1 MGTRFDGAARKAI
14 DFAMIEV
21 ERRGGRALDPSHLLL
36 GLLQASA
43 GPIPDV
49 LRRMGVEIDAVRT
62 TVASAIAPAQA
73 AEDGRIDV
81 ARSTEAILQRSAE
94 VSLARGAT
102 IVSDLDIL
110 IAAAEQMESPAGR
123 ALGAHSLTAE
133 LLAAASS
140 ERVAATAAA
149 PGVAVDPASEPGAV
163 RLTRTGIGYDSH
175 RFGVGGPLVLGGV
188 RIEAD
193 VHLAGHSDGDAIAH
207 ALTDA
212 VLGAAGAGDIGE
224 MFADTDPANKGRD
237 SVGMLRAA
245 VERVRQLGWKAEH
258 VDVVVVAETPRIGP
272 HRSAM
277 RAALAPAL
285 GLAPE
290 AVAIKGKTNEGMGWI
305 GRGEGIACIAIAT
318 LSGRGPA

>member
-1 MGTRFDGAARKAI
+1 MGTRFDGPARKAI

-21 ERRGGRALDPSHLLL
+21 ERRGDRALDPSHLLL

-43 GPIPDV
+43 GPIPDA
-49 LRRMGVEIDAVRT
+49 LRRIGVEIDALRRT
-62 TVASAIAPAQA
+62 ATAALGASDPAHG
-73 AEDGRIDV
+73 DRIDV
-81 ARSTEAILQRSAE
+81 ARTTEAILQRSSE
-94 VSLARGAT
+94 VSQARGAA

-110 IAAAEQMESPAGR
+110 IAAAEHIETSAGR
-123 ALGAHSLTAE
+123 ALVEHALTAE
-133 LLAAASS
+133 VLLAAAAPTISAS
-140 ERVAATAAA
+140 APDDAPVPDRTGSAPTA
-149 PGVAVDPASEPGAV
+149 

-193 VHLAGHSDGDAIAH
+193 FHLAGHSDGDAIAH

-212 VLGAAGAGDIGE
+212 ILGAAGAGDIGE
-224 MFADTDPANKGRD
+224 MFADTDPANKGRN
-237 SVGMLRAA
+237 SIEMLRAA
-245 VERVRQLGWKAEH
+245 ADRVRRLGWSVEH

-272 HRSAM
+272 HRDAM

-285 GLAPE
+285 GVRPD

-305 GRGEGIACIAIAT
+305 GRGEGIACIAVATIAN
-318 LSGRGPA
+318 RGAA

>member
-21 ERRGGRALDPSHLLL
+21 ERRGDRALDPSHLLL
-36 GLLQASA
+36 GLLQASS
-43 GPIPDV
+43 GPIPEA
-49 LRRMGVEIDAVRT
+49 LRRIGVEIDALRT
-62 TVASAIAPAQA
+62 TAAAAIAPAQPA
-73 AEDGRIDV
+73 DDGRIDV
-81 ARSTEAILQRSAE
+81 AWTTEAILQRSAE

-102 IVSDLDIL
+102 VVSDLDIL
-110 IAAAEQMESPAGR
+110 IAAAEQMETPAGR
-123 ALGAHSLTAE
+123 ALGAHALTAE
-133 LLAAASS
+133 ILAAAAAQAAAGPAAGPGPGVGPVS
-140 ERVAATAAA
+140 EGRVA
-149 PGVAVDPASEPGAV
+149 

-188 RIEAD
+188 SIEAD

-224 MFADTDPANKGRD
+224 MFADTDPANKGRN
-237 SVGMLRAA
+237 SVGMLRDA
-245 VERVRQLGWKAEH
+245 VERVRQLGWRVEH
-258 VDVVVVAETPRIGP
+258 VDVVVVAETPRVGP
-272 HRSAM
+272 HRAAM

-285 GLAPE
+285 GVLPE

-305 GRGEGIACIAIAT
+305 GRGEGIAAIAVV
-318 LSGRGPA
+318 LIDRIEG